1 MGGLREL
8 ILIPI
13 LSLIPCALWLW
24 YFASQSRYKRPSPR
38 VIGLT
43 FLFGALA
50 TIPAFIISFT
60 GQSLWISLF
69 GRNQLTHLA
78 ILCFIVAPV
87 EELVKLLAVYA
98 YAYRR
103 PEFDEPLDGVIYS
116 ASAALGFAAIENLIY
131 FTQSSPLLVLLRGPL
146 TNPGHALFSA
156 LWGLSLSRAKA
167 APNLAGKRFSI
178 IAVGWLLATML
189 HATFDLLLMAA
200 AEQHLLFFGVLAGA
214 MILLFF
220 WVRARIHFYR
230 DASPHREGTML
241 VQNRVF
247 CQECGKKG
255 MAGTQC
261 SGCGNHLPE
270 PEEMVLCPLCTTQQ
284 RPGAKFCSR
293 CGADMRVPAAENL
306 NTRPHFV
313 VIAPGGEERI
323 AYVLNRDEIQIGRTL
338 NNQFVVEH
346 PSVSKRH
353 ARVVADASDYALH
366 DLGSINGTFVNGRR
380 ITTARLEDGCEV
392 RFGHASFVY
401 RAPQT

>member
-1 MGGLREL
+1 MGGLRHL

-24 YFASQSRYKRPSPR
+24 YFASQGRYKKPSLR
-38 VIGLT
+38 VVGYT
-43 FLFGALA
+43 FVFGALA
-50 TIPAFIISFT
+50 TIPAFLITFA
-60 GQSLWISLF
+60 GQTFWVSLF
-69 GRNQLTHLA
+69 GRNQLTHIA
-78 ILCFIVAPV
+78 ILCLVAPV
-87 EELVKLLAVYA
+87 EELLKLLSVYA

-131 FTQSSPLLVLLRGPL
+131 FTMTSPLLVLLRGPL

-167 APNLAGKRFSI
+167 APNLAGRRFSI
-178 IAVGWLLATML
+178 IARGWLLATII
-189 HATFDLLLMAA
+189 HASFDLLLLTA
-200 AEQHLLFFGVLAGA
+200 AEQHLIFFGVLGGA

-220 WVRARIHFYR
+220 WVRSRIHFYR

-247 CQECGKKG
+247 CQECGLKG
-255 MAGTQC
+255 MAGMQC
-261 SGCGNHLPE
+261 DGCGNHLPE
-270 PEEMVLCPLCTTQQ
+270 PEEMVLCPTCTAQQ

-293 CGADMRVPAAENL
+293 CGGSMRLPDAENA
-306 NTRPHFV
+306 NARPHFAV
-313 VIAPGGEERI
+313 LVPGGVERV

-353 ARVVADASDYALH
+353 ARVVAEASDYDLQ

-380 ITTARLEDGCEV
+380 ITTARLKDGCEV